1 MEKAGYTNR
10 ERVPGNR
17 NKIMN
22 HVLVTG
28 AGGYI
33 GCVLVDELLDSGFR
47 VTALDRFFFGAD
59 VFRQH
64 QSNRNF
70 RQTKADIRD
79 LRPHDFTD
87 VNVVCDLAAL
97 SNDPSAD
104 LDPQLTEAVNFAGRL
119 HVANCAREAGVDRYI
134 LSSSCSIYG
143 IGEGEGLD
151 ETTPARPL
159 TTYAKASLKAE
170 ERTREL
176 MSDDFTWT
184 ATRNAT
190 VFGLSRRMRFD
201 LVINLMTLNAV
212 QKGKIFILGGGR
224 QWRPLVHV
232 RDVARA
238 FIRVIK
244 APRDTVH
251 GQLFNVGLGNYQVL
265 SLAYIVRETL
275 PFPIEVEIAP
285 DDPDKRNYKVS
296 FQRLQTALGYGP
308 RVTIPEGIREIYEA
322 MKAGEVVPSAETS
335 TVGWYQSL
343 LDAERL
349 INRVKLNGRLL

>member
-1 MEKAGYTNR
+1 
-10 ERVPGNR
+10 
-17 NKIMN
+17 MN

-33 GCVLVDELLDSGFR
+33 GCVLVDELLDNGFR
-47 VTALDRFFFGAD
+47 VTALDRYFFGED

-64 QSNRNF
+64 QSNPNF
-70 RQTKADIRD
+70 RQKKADIRD
-79 LRPHDFTD
+79 LRPQDFAG
-87 VNVVCDLAAL
+87 VNAVCDLAAL

-119 HVANCAREAGVDRYI
+119 HVANCAREAGVDRYV

-184 ATRNAT
+184 AIRNAT

-238 FIRVIK
+238 FIRVIQ
-244 APRDTVH
+244 APRETVH
-251 GQLFNVGLGNYQVL
+251 GQLFNVGLANYQVL

-285 DDPDKRNYKVS
+285 DDMDKRNYKVS
-296 FQRLQTALGYGP
+296 FEKLRTHLGFRP
-308 RVTIPEGIREIYEA
+308 TLTIPEGIREIYDA
-322 MKAGEVVPSAETS
+322 MKAGRVFPGPETS
-335 TVGWYQSL
+335 TVGWYRTL
-343 LDAERL
+343 LDAEKL
-349 INRVKLNGRLL
+349 VDRVKLNGRLL

>member
-1 MEKAGYTNR
+1 MT
-10 ERVPGNR
+10 
-17 NKIMN
+17 

-33 GCVLVDELLDSGFR
+33 GCVLVDELLSNGYC
-47 VTALDRFFFGAD
+47 VTAIDRYFFGEN
-59 VFRQH
+59 VFAQH
-64 QSNRNF
+64 RSNPQFQQR
-70 RQTKADIRD
+70 KADIRY
-79 LRPHDFTD
+79 LSPTDFAG
-87 VNVVCDLAAL
+87 VNTVVDLAAL

-119 HVANCAREAGVDRYI
+119 HVAKCAREAGVCRYI
-134 LSSSCSIYG
+134 LSSSCSVYG
-143 IGEGEGLD
+143 VGEGEALD

-159 TTYAKASLKAE
+159 TSYAKASLKAE
-170 ERTREL
+170 EHTREL

-184 ATRNAT
+184 ALRNAT

-212 QKGKIFILGGGR
+212 QKGKIFILGGGC

-238 FIRVIK
+238 FFRIMQ
-244 APRDTVH
+244 APRERVQ
-251 GQLFNVGLGNYQVL
+251 GQVFNVGFGNYQVL

-285 DDPDKRNYKVS
+285 DNPDRRNYKVS
-296 FQRLQTALGYGP
+296 FEKLRSCVGFAPTA
-308 RVTIPEGIREIYEA
+308 TITEGIREIYEA
-322 MKAGEVVPSAETS
+322 MKAGQVSPGPETS
-335 TVGWYQSL
+335 TVGWYRTL
-343 LDAERL
+343 LEAEKL
-349 INRVKLNGRLL
+349 MDRVKLNGRLL